1 MALEIGE
8 LSYISGLPI
17 SWAVD
22 RGMVEGLEVK
32 TVTGLPGELD
42 ALMESGRLAAGPI
55 SSLEYVR
62 HRDKYDLIPD
72 LSISSWGRIGSSI
85 LFSNVPFSRLGGQPI
100 ALPRHGATS
109 NVLIQW
115 LLFKMFGVEA
125 RYEEQNGSLDELM
138 KTYPAVLLIG
148 DQAVVE
154 ARRSAELMQLD
165 TGEAWWQIMKT
176 PMVHSVWAC
185 QASLPQDQKE
195 AFAALFARA
204 KALGKEH
211 HAEVIA
217 EAAQRLDMPQDV
229 IEAYYALL
237 NFDMSAVHVQS
248 MNLFADFIPEVI
260 PLR

>member
-22 RGMVEGLEVK
+22 RGLVSGLEVK

-42 ALMESGRLAAGPI
+42 QMMESGRLAAGPI

-62 HRDKYDLIPD
+62 HRDRYTLIPD
-72 LSISSWGRIGSSI
+72 LAISSWGRIGSSI
-85 LFSNVPFSRLGGQPI
+85 LFSKVPFSRLGGQAI
-100 ALPRHGATS
+100 ALPRFGATS
-109 NVLIQW
+109 NVLVQW

-125 RYEEQNGSLDELM
+125 RYEEKDGTLDELL
-138 KTYPAVLLIG
+138 KDYPAALLIG

-154 ARRSAELMQLD
+154 ARRSSELMQLD

-185 QASLPQDQKE
+185 QASLPDEQK
-195 AFAALFARA
+195 AALAAFFATA
-204 KALGKEH
+204 KQLGKEH
-211 HAEVIA
+211 HAEVVA
-217 EAAQRLDMPQDV
+217 EASGRLEMPESL
-229 IEAYYALL
+229 IEAYYALI
-237 NFDMSAVHVQS
+237 NFDMSAVHMQGV
-248 MNLFADFIPEVI
+248 NLFADFIPEVV

>member
-8 LSYISGLPI
+8 LSYVSGLPI

-22 RGMVEGLEVK
+22 RGMVSGPEVK

-72 LSISSWGRIGSSI
+72 LAISSWGRIGSSI
-85 LFSNVPFSRLGGQPI
+85 LFSKVPFSRLGGHSI
-100 ALPRHGATS
+100 ALPHHGATS
-109 NVLIQW
+109 NVLLQW

-125 RYEEQNGSLDELM
+125 KYEEASGNLDDLL
-138 KTYPAVLLIG
+138 KTYSAVLLIG

-185 QASLPQDQKE
+185 QASLSQEQKD
-195 AFAALFARA
+195 AFAALFAKA
-204 KALGKEH
+204 KELGKQH
-211 HAEVIA
+211 HAEIVA

-229 IEAYYALL
+229 VEAYYALL
-237 NFDMSAVHVQS
+237 NFDMSAVHLQS
-248 MNLFADFIPEVI
+248 MNLFADFIPEVV

>member
-22 RGMVEGLEVK
+22 RGMVSGIDLK

-62 HRDKYDLIPD
+62 HRDQYDLIPD
-72 LSISSWGRIGSSI
+72 LGISSWGRVGSSI
-85 LFSNVPFSRLGGQPI
+85 LFSRVPFSRLTGESI
-100 ALPRHGATS
+100 ALPRFGATS
-109 NVLIQW
+109 NVLVQW

-125 RYEEQNGSLDELM
+125 KYEERDGDLDAIM
-138 KTYPAVLLIG
+138 KDFPAVLLIG

-154 ARRSAELMQLD
+154 ARRSADLLQLD

-185 QASLPQDQKE
+185 QASLPQDQKD
-195 AFAALFARA
+195 AFAAFFAQA
-204 KALGKEH
+204 KAIGKDH
-211 HAEVIA
+211 HGEVIT
-217 EAAQRLDMPQDV
+217 EAAQRLQMPEDV

-237 NFDMSAVHVQS
+237 NFDLSAVHMQS
-248 MNLFADFIPEVI
+248 LNLFADFIPEVV